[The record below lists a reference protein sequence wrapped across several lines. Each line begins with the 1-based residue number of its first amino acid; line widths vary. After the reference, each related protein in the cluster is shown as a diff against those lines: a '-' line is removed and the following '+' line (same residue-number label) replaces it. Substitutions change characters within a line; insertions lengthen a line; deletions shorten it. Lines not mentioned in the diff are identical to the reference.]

1 MSFLQK
7 RVKKAV
13 AVLVLSVFS
22 ITCIPPVT
30 GVAANSITD
39 LQDQKGQLD
48 SKKKEIKEDINK
60 NKQEKNNLTQQLRD
74 INAELNTVEQ
84 TIATLNTEITE
95 TEEKITYTQGEI
107 ENKQRD
113 YDGRMA
119 IFNQRLKQM
128 YQYGDVNFLEVLL
141 QSSSLT
147 DFLTRFEYMKYIA
160 NNDQKLLDEVSAI
173 KTSLE
178 AEKKNLSSMKTTLE
192 VKKQNQVAKS
202 QELEVA
208 SQKKQSLVNQINA
221 DLNAQFDLLED
232 LEAESKALSS
242 EIQRLQAAAAAK
254 SGGTTKAPG
263 AYSWPCPSSRKIT
276 SNYGYRIHPISG
288 VKKLHTGMDI
298 GASYGADV
306 TAAAGGTVIMS
317 KYYGGYGNCIIID
330 HGGGVSTLYGHMS
343 SLVAKNG
350 QTVTAGQTIGKVGST
365 GNSTGNHLH
374 FEVRINGSTV
384 NPASYV

>member
-1 MSFLQK
+1 MQK

-208 SQKKQSLVNQINA
+208 SQKKQSLVYQINA

>member
-1 MSFLQK
+1 M
-7 RVKKAV
+7 
-13 AVLVLSVFS
+13 
-22 ITCIPPVT
+22 
-30 GVAANSITD
+30 
-39 LQDQKGQLD
+39 D

-192 VKKQNQVAKS
+192 VKNRTRWQNHR
-202 QELEVA
+202 
-208 SQKKQSLVNQINA
+208 NW
-221 DLNAQFDLLED
+221 
-232 LEAESKALSS
+232 
-242 EIQRLQAAAAAK
+242 RLPARK
-254 SGGTTKAPG
+254 N
-263 AYSWPCPSSRKIT
+263 SRW
-276 SNYGYRIHPISG
+276 
-288 VKKLHTGMDI
+288 
-298 GASYGADV
+298 
-306 TAAAGGTVIMS
+306 
-317 KYYGGYGNCIIID
+317 
-330 HGGGVSTLYGHMS
+330 
-343 SLVAKNG
+343 
-350 QTVTAGQTIGKVGST
+350 
-365 GNSTGNHLH
+365 
-374 FEVRINGSTV
+374 
-384 NPASYV
+384 